1 MTQVRIKVQIV
12 ISGAQGSAFP
22 WVHLQKQAWLTGCLP
37 STEGGLGQ
45 QLGMVETS
53 GRVREPKPL

>member
-12 ISGAQGSAFP
+12 ISGAQESAFP
-22 WVHLQKQAWLTGCLP
+22 WIHLQKQAWLAGCLP

-45 QLGMVETS
+45 QLGVVGTS
-53 GRVREPKPL
+53 GQREPKPL